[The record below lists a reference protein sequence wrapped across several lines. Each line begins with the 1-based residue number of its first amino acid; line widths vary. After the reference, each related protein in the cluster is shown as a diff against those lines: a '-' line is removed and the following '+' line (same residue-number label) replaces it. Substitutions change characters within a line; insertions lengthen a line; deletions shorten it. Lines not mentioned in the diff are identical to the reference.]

1 MDKGQLTG
9 GEKSS
14 VTNLQTSAAAVAA
27 SSNSNKDDVVV
38 ITAVSAASKKE
49 KSQQNVVVESD
60 VSSNQTTTKTQ
71 ATRGKEINDKKGE
84 GKNLNLSEVRTT
96 TIGKNRIAYS
106 HVMHILI
113 NSINIFSSFLFAS
126 LLQILRNYWD
136 LWQPTIAMAHEPVLV
151 LYKKCDKINKPAQQ
165 LRHRLNVK
173 MFVVKTNVP
182 RRKRLLHRYEP
193 IDQPGRMWRGIIFSM
208 PLMNL
213 ARISKPLE
221 TLSIRNWNVV
231 VQLWMFHS
239 NLRIKCVNTTIR
251 HITKFANMWDFQ
263 RVSFKGIK
271 ICPSYWN
278 GLGEIKIHWFSCLM
292 IHDDSKHAF
301 KWA

>member
-14 VTNLQTSAAAVAA
+14 VTNLQTSAAAAAA
-27 SSNSNKDDVVV
+27 SSNSNKDDVVVV

-49 KSQQNVVVESD
+49 KSQQNAVVESD

-136 LWQPTIAMAHEPVLV
+136 L
-151 LYKKCDKINKPAQQ
+151 
-165 LRHRLNVK
+165 
-173 MFVVKTNVP
+173 
-182 RRKRLLHRYEP
+182 
-193 IDQPGRMWRGIIFSM
+193 
-208 PLMNL
+208 
-213 ARISKPLE
+213 
-221 TLSIRNWNVV
+221 
-231 VQLWMFHS
+231 
-239 NLRIKCVNTTIR
+239 
-251 HITKFANMWDFQ
+251 
-263 RVSFKGIK
+263 
-271 ICPSYWN
+271 
-278 GLGEIKIHWFSCLM
+278 
-292 IHDDSKHAF
+292 
-301 KWA
+301 

>member
-136 LWQPTIAMAHEPVLV
+136 L
-151 LYKKCDKINKPAQQ
+151 
-165 LRHRLNVK
+165 
-173 MFVVKTNVP
+173 
-182 RRKRLLHRYEP
+182 
-193 IDQPGRMWRGIIFSM
+193 
-208 PLMNL
+208 
-213 ARISKPLE
+213 
-221 TLSIRNWNVV
+221 
-231 VQLWMFHS
+231 
-239 NLRIKCVNTTIR
+239 
-251 HITKFANMWDFQ
+251 
-263 RVSFKGIK
+263 
-271 ICPSYWN
+271 
-278 GLGEIKIHWFSCLM
+278 
-292 IHDDSKHAF
+292 
-301 KWA
+301 